1 MELQDYILELDGF
14 SVKDA
19 SGENEAMRITQKK
32 RSIRMSIEVSE
43 TGPRAQFEAIYSV
56 NTE

>member
-1 MELQDYILELDGF
+1 MEFQDYILELDDF

-32 RSIRMSIEVSE
+32 MSIRMSIEVSE
-43 TGPRAQFEAIYSV
+43 TGPRAQFESIYSV
-56 NTE
+56 NTV